1 MQITTDPLRRRY
13 MIAAIRL
20 AQPADP
26 APLNDIALFDLFALI
41 GEPDF
46 DTWRTFV
53 EQYETQ
59 RADPQISTEP
69 SDGLPRLPPSHRE
82 FDAQLRRQRATRP
95 LSCPAK
101 KSHPETPSHA
111 SSTPPAT

>member
-1 MQITTDPLRRRY
+1 MQIITDPLRRRY
-13 MIAAIRL
+13 MLAAIRL
-20 AQPADP
+20 AQSADP

-59 RADPQISTEP
+59 HALPEDLAEP
-69 SDGLPRLPPSHRE
+69 SDGLSRLQPSHRE
-82 FDAQLRRQRATRP
+82 FDAQLRRQRAAP
-95 LSCPAK
+95 PPSFPAK
-101 KSHPETPSHA
+101 NSHPETPSHA
-111 SSTPPAT
+111 PSTLPAI